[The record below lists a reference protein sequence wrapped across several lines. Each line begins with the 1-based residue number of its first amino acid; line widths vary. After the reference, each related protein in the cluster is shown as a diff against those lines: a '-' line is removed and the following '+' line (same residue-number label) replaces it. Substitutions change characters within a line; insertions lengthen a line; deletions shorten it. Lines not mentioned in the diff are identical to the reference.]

1 MKLIVAVIVTG
12 VGLGALLII
21 ACGSDKD
28 LESSSGLES
37 PPPVP
42 AASSDT
48 VGSVAKALGVQSS
61 ASDESASA
69 SGDADR
75 IIDVNNQDPN
85 GSGSYKFSPGEIVLS
100 AGETVQFNITAETE
114 FHTFTVDDLEIDVSV
129 DAGQTEKL
137 VFTFE
142 KSGTYKLYCIPHEAQ
157 GMVGTITVQ

>member
-1 MKLIVAVIVTG
+1 MKLIVSVIVTG
-12 VGLGALLII
+12 VVLGALLIT

-28 LESSSGLES
+28 LESSSGLDS
-37 PPPVP
+37 PSPLP

-48 VGSVAKALGVQSS
+48 VGAAAKALGVQSPEN
-61 ASDESASA
+61 AESTRA

-75 IIDVNNQDPN
+75 VVDVNNQDPN
-85 GSGSYKFSPGEIVLS
+85 GSGSYKFSPDEIVLS
-100 AGETVQFNITAETE
+100 AGETIQFNITAETE

-142 KSGTYKLYCIPHEAQ
+142 KAGTYRLYCIPHEAQ
-157 GMVGTITVQ
+157 GMVATITVQ